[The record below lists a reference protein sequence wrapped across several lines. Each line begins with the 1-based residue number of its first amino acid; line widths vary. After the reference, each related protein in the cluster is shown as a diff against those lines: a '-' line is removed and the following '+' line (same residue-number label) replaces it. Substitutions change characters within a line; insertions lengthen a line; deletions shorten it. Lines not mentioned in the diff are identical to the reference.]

1 MDRPRF
7 QRVEGAG
14 DELHRRYHGGVVV
27 EVVFALVDAW
37 QQARRSP
44 ALAHDDRRLSVARA
58 LAALNAGRDSP
69 A

>member
-14 DELHRRYHGGVVV
+14 DELHRRYYGGGIV
-27 EVVFALVDAW
+27 EAVFSLVDAW

-44 ALAHDDRRLSVARA
+44 APEHGDRRLAVAGA
-58 LAALNAGRDSP
+58 LTALTAGRDSP